1 MGRDASREPQN
12 DSRDSLGRSRNGSGL
27 MVDMVVFRWQ
37 VAAREHPGGRRRYLR
52 ARRVS
57 EQPFIWA
64 LLAGALSIVA
74 LAGLWIVMFRMV
86 RIPGNTVPDFSK
98 YPVVTVVVSLAMA
111 SLVSSV
117 AEEAGFRG
125 YFQVALESG
134 FSAPAAILIQA
145 LLIAP
150 AHGLTQGFVWPTVV
164 FYLLVDAMLGTSAYL
179 TRSIVPGVIVH
190 NAGLLTFFSLIWPE
204 DRHRVPIWESGADQ
218 RFWIHIAQAVVFGGF
233 AIGAYMRLAR
243 LTYSSR
249 KATVD

>member
-1 MGRDASREPQN
+1 MDRDTNCEPQN
-12 DSRDSLGRSRNGSGL
+12 DSRDSLDRSRNGSGL
-27 MVDMVVFRWQ
+27 MVDRSSL
-37 VAAREHPGGRRRYLR
+37 GGKWRPASTQDARRRYLR
-52 ARRVS
+52 ASRVS

-125 YFQVALESG
+125 HLQVALESG

-190 NAGLLTFFSLIWPE
+190 SAGLLTFFSLIWPE
-204 DRHRVPIWESGADQ
+204 DRHRVPIRESGADQ
-218 RFWIHIAQAVVFGGF
+218 PFWIHVAHVVVLRWIRNRRVHASPKIDVFQP
-233 AIGAYMRLAR
+233 
-243 LTYSSR
+243 
-249 KATVD
+249 ATVD